1 MAAMMLVAMLPAASV
16 RPAKAQYIVRI
27 TLKWETERF
36 FVRDDR
42 YGNYIGYFDVE
53 YDNNGEP
60 FYRIGEEIHYITD
73 KNSIERIR
81 EPGNE
86 VVIEVD
92 LQDRNDERPFPTG
105 LEFRDAGID
114 MRYFQYEVATWT
126 SNKGE
131 TVIESNR
138 PLWQIKSLLDND
150 LVLYPATWRK
160 LPNITYHN
168 TYNGEVYESGGGY
181 TESAYPEIFKYPYH
195 YLLGWS
201 ETEGGELKYHPG
213 DEIPGES
220 KQKTEHM
227 DLYSV
232 WGQSRISDIP
242 PVMVRDKNEIERYW
256 FGGHYWRKIGA
267 GADKILLIYDEEM
280 RLGDPHDV
288 VYYSPQSLY
297 ARILE
302 YNNELYEDGFSAV
315 EQSAVCSTDK
325 EAESCSTEPI
335 ALEDAKVFLISWL
348 EAKTYFADD
357 KDRMFEGTFTNRWW
371 LRGDLYKY
379 FFENYSLPLVSEDGK
394 ISSSP
399 DKGTK
404 FYYYFDNF
412 GIVFTAGERPA
423 FVLDLNAVLF
433 TSAEVE
439 VKNATPTDGSS
450 FGSAKYSYENDGM
463 RKITL
468 QDEIYKDFKAT
479 INSSNNNQGRI
490 GVTPGETLSVSY
502 ENALTDTEDIK
513 NRYISAMLCNRYGE
527 VIGYASMKPA
537 ASSGTW
543 ELTLPQN
550 LNIAKEQYSLKIFN
564 EQQNGYGCSDYGSPF
579 SVFTL
584 GKPKEATPDATFTA
598 TGADS
603 GILSG
608 LTPGANYQVN
618 GSYVDDGLSPK
629 DVADSNGNIEFA
641 SGLSEGI
648 LSIVKLGNGTM
659 TLESDTQTI
668 NVTKAQAPEGLSK
681 TDCTNASNNNGM
693 ITGTT
698 DAMEYRKVGNTD
710 WTPCSG
716 QTVEGLTNGTYYVR
730 VKAAGAVLASE
741 GTEVTVAE
749 SGITQDDAEMCT
761 VVWLNGDGK
770 ELDRKTYIKGGVV
783 PMTDKVPTKAADT
796 DYTYA
801 FDDWDNGTTDGT
813 ITIYEPV
820 FKKTKIDPGTTDPG
834 TTDPGTTDPGTT
846 DPGTTDPGTTDP
858 GTTDPGTTDPGT
870 TDPGTTT
877 PGATDPGTTTPG
889 ATETG
894 ATDPGTMDPGTTDSG
909 ATDPSTTDPGATNP
923 GTTTPD
929 TSTPGKTDGNTS
941 ENVNGNANENPSGN
955 EIKYDS
961 PDGNV
966 IEWAEGDGPVEKTV
980 KRSEHDEL
988 CFPSYVE
995 TLVDG
1000 EKKDVP
1006 ARQGSTIITLEESL
1020 LKTLSVGTH
1029 TITVVFVD
1037 GKAEVKLII
1046 KEPAKSVAPATPV
1059 TGDALPVVPLAVAM
1073 IVTFA
1078 GAAGIAMCR
1087 RRKLR

>member
-1 MAAMMLVAMLPAASV
+1 MYGTSNMFVKRRLKTNTKNIIKTNTIKKTDDIMKEAAVNEDILQRQIVAKFRAHGAFVILTDAVGPA
-16 RPAKAQYIVRI
+16 
-27 TLKWETERF
+27 L
-36 FVRDDR
+36 
-42 YGNYIGYFDVE
+42 
-53 YDNNGEP
+53 
-60 FYRIGEEIHYITD
+60 HYITD
-73 KNSIERIR
+73 KNSIERIS

-168 TYNGEVYESGGGY
+168 TYNGEVYEFGGGY

-242 PVMVRDKNEIERYW
+242 PVMVWNKKDIERYW

-267 GADKILLIYDEEM
+267 GADKILLIYDEQME
-280 RLGDPHDV
+280 LGYPKDE
-288 VYYSPQSLY
+288 VYSRVMSLFS
-297 ARILE
+297 AVI
-302 YNNELYEDGFSAV
+302 NKCNELYNAFSNA
-315 EQSAVCSTDK
+315 ERNAVCLTYKEVDSPGYIPLNGDK
-325 EAESCSTEPI
+325 LFLLSRLEAE
-335 ALEDAKVFLISWL
+335 
-348 EAKTYFADD
+348 TYFFGRE
-357 KDRMFEGTFTNRWW
+357 DRKFSGIHTNRWW
-371 LRGDLYKY
+371 LLGDLQRYLMN
-379 FFENYSLPLVSEDGK
+379 ENYAIPLVSEDGDF
-394 ISSSP
+394 ISSP
-399 DKGTK
+399 DSGTV
-404 FYYYFDNF
+404 FSYYFDNF

-439 VKNATPTDGSS
+439 VKNAAPTDESS
-450 FGSAKYSYENDGM
+450 FGSAKNLYDEEII

-468 QDEIYKDFKAT
+468 LDDTYKDFKAT
-479 INSSNNNQGRI
+479 SNSPDNEQGRI
-490 GVTPGETLSVSY
+490 GVMPGDTLRVSY
-502 ENALTDTEDIK
+502 ENAVTDTEDIK
-513 NRYISAMLCNRYGE
+513 NRYISAVLCNSYGE
-527 VIGYASMKPA
+527 VIGYASMKPT

-550 LNIAKEQYSLKIFN
+550 LDIANKQYTLKIFN
-564 EQQNGYGCSDYGSPF
+564 EEQNGYGCSDYGSPF

-584 GKPKEATPDATFTA
+584 RKPKEATPDATFTA

-608 LTPGANYQVN
+608 LTPGANYEVTGCFN
-618 GSYVDDGLSPK
+618 DDGLSPK
-629 DVADSNGNIEFA
+629 NAADSNGNIVFL
-641 SGLSEGI
+641 SGLQEGT
-648 LSIVKLGNGTM
+648 LSIVKRGNGTT
-659 TLESDTQTI
+659 TLDSDAQKI
-668 NVTKAQAPEGLSK
+668 DLTKAQAPEGLTK
-681 TDCTNASNNNGM
+681 IDCANAANNNG
-693 ITGTT
+693 IIIGTS
-698 DAMEYRKVGNTD
+698 DAMEYRKDGDTD
-710 WTPCSG
+710 WAPCSG
-716 QTVEGLTNGTYYVR
+716 QTLAGLANGTYNVR

-741 GTEVTVAE
+741 GTEVTIAE

-820 FKKTKIDPGTTDPG
+820 FKKTKIEPS
-834 TTDPGTTDPGTT
+834 TT

-877 PGATDPGTTTPG
+877 PGTTDPGTTDPGTTDPSTTDPGTTTPG
-889 ATETG
+889 V
-894 ATDPGTMDPGTTDSG
+894 
-909 ATDPSTTDPGATNP
+909 TNP
-923 GTTTPD
+923 DTTKPD
-929 TSTPGKTDGNTS
+929 ISTPGKTDGNTS

-966 IEWAEGDGPVEKTV
+966 IEWAEGDGPIEKTV

-1046 KEPAKSVAPATPV
+1046 KEPAKSVAPASPV

-1073 IVTFA
+1073 IVTLA
-1078 GAAGIAMCR
+1078 CAAGMVMY
-1087 RRKLR
+1087 RRKRG

>member
-1 MAAMMLVAMLPAASV
+1 MGKKRFVALFMAAVMLVAMLPAASV
-16 RPAKAQYIVRI
+16 RPAKAQNIVRI
-27 TLKWETERF
+27 TLKWETERV

-73 KNSIERIR
+73 KDSIERISD
-81 EPGNE
+81 PGNE

-92 LQDRNDERPFPTG
+92 LDILNLSDDPFLTG
-105 LEFRDAGID
+105 LEFRDAHID
-114 MRYFQYEVATWT
+114 MRYFQYEVATWA
-126 SNKGE
+126 SCNGE

-138 PLWQIKSLLDND
+138 PLWQVKSSLRND

-168 TYNGEVYESGGGY
+168 TYNGEVYESKGGY
-181 TESAYPEIFKYPYH
+181 SESACPEIFKYPYH

-242 PVMVRDKNEIERYW
+242 PVMVWNKKDIERYW

-267 GADKILLIYDEEM
+267 GADKILLIYDEQME
-280 RLGDPHDV
+280 LGYPKDE
-288 VYYSPQSLY
+288 VYSGVMSLFS
-297 ARILE
+297 AVI
-302 YNNELYEDGFSAV
+302 NKCNELYNAFSDA
-315 EQSAVCSTDK
+315 ERKAVCPTYKEVDSPGYIALNGDK
-325 EAESCSTEPI
+325 LFLLSRLEAE
-335 ALEDAKVFLISWL
+335 
-348 EAKTYFADD
+348 TYFSSRE
-357 KDRMFEGTFTNRWW
+357 DRKFSGIHTNRWW
-371 LRGDLYKY
+371 LRGDLQRYKMN
-379 FFENYSLPLVSEDGK
+379 ENYAIPLVSEDGDF
-394 ISSSP
+394 ISSP
-399 DKGTK
+399 DSGTI
-404 FYYYFDNF
+404 FSYYFDNF

-450 FGSAKYSYENDGM
+450 FGSAKYSYDKDGM

-479 INSSNNNQGRI
+479 INSPDNNQGRI
-490 GVTPGETLSVSY
+490 AVAPEETLQVSY
-502 ENALTDTEDIK
+502 ENAVTDTEDIK
-513 NRYISAMLCNRYGE
+513 NRYISAMLCNCFGE
-527 VIGYASMKPA
+527 VIGYASMKPS
-537 ASSGTW
+537 ASAGTW
-543 ELTLPQN
+543 ELKLPD
-550 LNIAKEQYSLKIFN
+550 LAKSDYNSPYILKIFN
-564 EQQNGYGCSDYGSPF
+564 EQQNGEGYSDGAGPF
-579 SVFTL
+579 TVFTVDVI
-584 GKPKEATPDATFTA
+584 KEKMPAATFTA

-603 GILSG
+603 GMLSG
-608 LTPGANYQVN
+608 LMPGADYEVA
-618 GSYVDDGLSPK
+618 GSFTDDGLSK
-629 DVADSNGNIEFA
+629 SFTADADGNIEF
-641 SGLSEGI
+641 SLGLKTGTI
-648 LSIVKLGNGTM
+648 SIVKPGDGT
-659 TLESDTQTI
+659 TTDSDVQTI
-668 NVTKAQAPEGLSK
+668 NVTKAHAPEGLTK
-681 TDCTNASNNNGM
+681 TDCTNDANNNGM
-693 ITGTT
+693 IIGTS
-698 DAMEYRKVGNTD
+698 DAMEYRKAGDTD
-710 WTPCSG
+710 WTPCGG
-716 QTVEGLTNGTYYVR
+716 QTVAGLVNGTYYVR

-741 GTEVTVAE
+741 GTEVTIAE
-749 SGITQDDAEMCT
+749 SGITQDDTPE
-761 VVWLNGDGK
+761 
-770 ELDRKTYIKGGVV
+770 
-783 PMTDKVPTKAADT
+783 
-796 DYTYA
+796 
-801 FDDWDNGTTDGT
+801 
-813 ITIYEPV
+813 
-820 FKKTKIDPGTTDPG
+820 TTDPG
-834 TTDPGTTDPGTT
+834 ANDPS
-846 DPGTTDPGTTDP
+846 
-858 GTTDPGTTDPGT
+858 TTDPGT

-877 PGATDPGTTTPG
+877 PGATNPDTTK
-889 ATETG
+889 
-894 ATDPGTMDPGTTDSG
+894 
-909 ATDPSTTDPGATNP
+909 
-923 GTTTPD
+923 PD
-929 TSTPGKTDGNTS
+929 TSTPGKTDGNPS
-941 ENVNGNANENPSGN
+941 ENVNGNANENTNGNTSGN

-966 IEWAEGDGPVEKTV
+966 IEWAEGDGPIEKTV

-1046 KEPAKSVAPATPV
+1046 KEPSKSVAPATPV
-1059 TGDALPVVPLAVAM
+1059 TGDTLPVVPLALVM

-1078 GAAGIAMCR
+1078 GAAGMVMY
-1087 RRKLR
+1087 RRKRG